1 MPNAERHP
9 VAFVFGIRHSALTM
23 TLAARVLATIRRHDM
38 VPAGRRVIIA
48 LSGGADSVALLHL
61 ARELDAAGDL
71 VLAGAA
77 HLNHQLR
84 GADAD
89 EDERFCADLAAR
101 LGVPIEIERVDVRAL
116 ARRDKQSVEDAGR
129 RARYAFLERAAD
141 RLGADVIAV
150 AHTRDDQA
158 ETFLL
163 RLFRGAATRGLAGI
177 RPRAG
182 RVVRPMLDLGRS
194 EVREYLAARQIAFR
208 EDASNQDLSN
218 PRNRVRHELIPYL
231 ESHFSPSIATVLAR
245 EAELARV
252 DEETL
257 QAEAIKIADQ
267 IVLRDE
273 GRRAALRLE
282 VSALRSVDP
291 ALASRVVRDALARF
305 GRDRFISFDH
315 VQRVLALAMDDS
327 ERDGDAVDLPG
338 QRAVREGATIRLMP
352 SAGRGRRGGDAAAN
366 SFSVPLSIPG
376 EVLLDRQGWAIGAE
390 RLEPGQAER
399 SWPARG
405 PRVGIAAAPVALPL
419 VVRSRRPGD
428 RFRPLG
434 APGVRKLQDFLVD
447 RKVPREERDGLP
459 IVVDGRDRIVWVA
472 GQAVAEDFRVTDPSQ
487 GVLLLTIR
495 RLGGSG

>member
-1 MPNAERHP
+1 MSLPERVRRTIQRYAL
-9 VAFVFGIRHSALTM
+9 VARGE
-23 TLAARVLATIRRHDM
+23 RVL
-38 VPAGRRVIIA
+38 IA

-61 ARELDAAGDL
+61 ARELEAAGDL
-71 VLAGAA
+71 VVAGAA
-77 HLNHQLR
+77 HLNHRLR
-84 GADAD
+84 GVEAD
-89 EDERFCADLAAR
+89 EDERFCARLASH
-101 LGVPIEIERVDVRAL
+101 LNIPIEIERVDVRDE
-116 ARRDKQSVEDAGR
+116 ARRDKRSVEDAAR

-163 RLFRGAATRGLAGI
+163 RLFRGSATRGLAGI

-182 RVVRPMLDLGRS
+182 RVVRPLLELGRD
-194 EVREYLAARQIAFR
+194 EVRAYLAEGEIAFR
-208 EDASNQDLSN
+208 EDASNRDLTN
-218 PRNRVRHELIPYL
+218 PRNRIRHELIPYL
-231 ESHFSPSIATVLAR
+231 KGHFSPAIAAVLAR

-252 DEETL
+252 DEAALE
-257 QAEAIKIADQ
+257 AEAIEIADR
-267 IVLRDE
+267 IVLTDE
-273 GRRAALRLE
+273 GDRAGLRLE
-282 VSALRSVDP
+282 ASALRSVEP
-291 ALASRVVRDALARF
+291 ALASRVVRAALERF
-305 GRDRFISFDH
+305 ARDRFISFDH
-315 VQRVLALAMDDS
+315 VQRVLALAVG
-327 ERDGDAVDLPG
+327 GDADKGGVVDLPG
-338 QRAVREGATIRLMP
+338 QRAVRNGNVIRLTP
-352 SAGRGRRGGDAAAN
+352 AAARRRGGGEGAEN
-366 SFSVPLSIPG
+366 SFSVSLSIPG
-376 EVLLDRQGWAIGAE
+376 EVLLDRQGWAVGAE
-390 RLEPGQAER
+390 RLESAGEAR
-399 SWPARG
+399 RWSARG
-405 PRVGIAAAPVALPL
+405 PRVGVAADGLALPL